1 MILAFL
7 KTTRSKLTN
16 FEKRKEAANFI
27 SIIKNHFGSSG
38 QCKRRKNTG
47 MNTGKK
53 KQAYNFY
60 MIFYIFIY
68 TCMENQAY

>member
-7 KTTRSKLTN
+7 KATRSKLTN
-16 FEKRKEAANFI
+16 FEKRKAAANFI

-38 QCKRRKNTG
+38 QCKRIKNTG
-47 MNTGKK
+47 MNTEKE

-60 MIFYIFIY
+60 IILYIYILV
-68 TCMENQAY
+68 